1 MTSNPNSI
9 IMSNQ
14 QVPSISSSNAPA
26 DYYTNYNQVASTAVS
41 TMMDAPVYQST
52 AYPNSTSSTNNT
64 NYRQSASIV
73 GYNTQPASSS
83 SSASSITNMV
93 GSRLSGIN
101 LTSQAQD
108 FRTTPYQS
116 NNSGNT
122 PYYKLTPTSNT
133 AVTTTKAS
141 AADYYNNSNTS
152 TQQQQQ
158 QQPQMRQRTSF
169 YGELP
174 QQQQQQPISADYSS
188 YDMSGSQHTSGY
200 SRVQTAGY
208 PQQQPA
214 INTTPSS
221 SSAYRPPI
229 QLQLQQQQQQHHH
242 HHAQQQPPQQQQIK
256 YNGPVPEDPLT
267 AADSYRSHMN

>member
-1 MTSNPNSI
+1 
-9 IMSNQ
+9 MSNQ
-14 QVPSISSSNAPA
+14 QAPSVNSNAPA
-26 DYYTNYNQVASTAVS
+26 DYYNNYNQVASTAVS

-52 AYPNSTSSTNNT
+52 AYPNSNSANNN

-83 SSASSITNMV
+83 SSASSITNIV

-116 NNSGNT
+116 NNGGNT

-133 AVTTTKAS
+133 VAAATNAS
-141 AADYYNNSNTS
+141 AADYYNNNNNNNNSNIS
-152 TQQQQQ
+152 TQQPQ
-158 QQPQMRQRTSF
+158 QMRQRTSF

-174 QQQQQQPISADYSS
+174 QQQHPISADYSS
-188 YDMSGSQHTSGY
+188 YDMSGSQPTSGY

-208 PQQQPA
+208 PQVMV
-214 INTTPSS
+214 
-221 SSAYRPPI
+221 
-229 QLQLQQQQQQHHH
+229 L
-242 HHAQQQPPQQQQIK
+242 IK
-256 YNGPVPEDPLT
+256 V
-267 AADSYRSHMN
+267 